1 MVVLDLERG
10 MTLYIDLVLGRLMKK
25 KDISN
30 LLLIFSFFLFFVI
43 ILSCGKQQGGEF
55 KSNTN
60 SPPVIISVN
69 ISPEAPR
76 KDSEL
81 NVFVRSQDP
90 NGDSITY
97 LYQWV
102 KNEDEMAGED
112 KSVLKD
118 GNLKKGDL
126 IRVRVIPSDGKEN
139 GKPFLSDPVKILN
152 SAPVVREVLIEP
164 KVAYVTDRL
173 KANVK
178 SSDIDGDSI
187 NYSYKWEMKGQVLN
201 EESGELL
208 ERGRFKKGDSI
219 AVTVTPNDVVSVGML
234 KKSEPVTIANSP
246 PIITSSPPNKIEG
259 NIYTYQVIANDPD
272 NDPVIFALKTA
283 PKGMAI
289 NKETG
294 LIRWEIQKGD
304 QGKQSIE
311 IEASDCEG
319 GKSFQKYTLSV
330 EVR

>member
-1 MVVLDLERG
+1 MR
-10 MTLYIDLVLGRLMKK
+10 LYIDLVLGRLMKK
-25 KDISN
+25 KDLSHLLFFFAF
-30 LLLIFSFFLFFVI
+30 LLLFVI
-43 ILSCGKQQGGEF
+43 ILSCGKQQKTEF

-60 SPPVIISVN
+60 SPPVILSVN

-76 KDSEL
+76 KNSEL
-81 NVFVRSQDP
+81 SVFIRSQDP

-97 LYQWV
+97 HYQWM
-102 KNEDEMAGED
+102 KNEDEMTGEG
-112 KSVLKD
+112 KSALKG
-118 GNLKKGDL
+118 GNLRKGDL
-126 IRVRVIPSDGKEN
+126 IRVRVIPSDGKDN

-152 SAPVVREVLIEP
+152 SAPVVQEVLIEP
-164 KVAYVTDRL
+164 KAAYVTDRL

-178 SSDIDGDSI
+178 CSDIDGDSI
-187 NYSYKWEMKGQVLN
+187 NYAYKWETKAGVLN
-201 EESGELL
+201 EERGEIL

-219 AVTVTPNDVVSVGML
+219 VVTVTPNDVESAGMS

-246 PIITSSPPNKIEG
+246 PIITSSPPNKTDG
-259 NIYTYQVIANDPD
+259 NIFSYQVTANDPD
-272 NDPVIFALKTA
+272 NDPVMFALKTA

-311 IEASDCEG
+311 IEASDSEG
-319 GKSFQKYTLSV
+319 AKSSQRYALSI

>member
-1 MVVLDLERG
+1 MVVFDLEKG
-10 MTLYIDLVLGRLMKK
+10 MTLYIDLVLVRLMKK
-25 KDISN
+25 KDISH
-30 LLLIFSFFLFFVI
+30 LLFIFSLFLLFI
-43 ILSCGKQQGGEF
+43 TILSCGKQQGAEF

-60 SPPVIISVN
+60 SPPLIISVN
-69 ISPEAPR
+69 ILPEAPR

-97 LYQWV
+97 RYQWV
-102 KNEDEMAGED
+102 KNDDEMTGED

-139 GKPFLSDPVKILN
+139 GKPFLSDPAKILN

-164 KVAYVTDRL
+164 KAAYVTDRL
-173 KANVK
+173 KAKVN

-187 NYSYKWEMKGQVLN
+187 NYTYKWENKGEVLN

-219 AVTVTPNDVVSVGML
+219 AVTVTPNDVESIGIR
-234 KKSEPVTIANSP
+234 KKSKPVTIANSP
-246 PIITSSPPNKIEG
+246 PIITSSPPNKTDG

-272 NDPVIFALKTA
+272 NDPVMFTLKTA
-283 PKGMAI
+283 PKGMGI
-289 NKETG
+289 DKETG
-294 LIRWEIQKGD
+294 FIRWEIQKGD
-304 QGKQSIE
+304 KGKQSIE
-311 IEASDCEG
+311 IEVSDSEG
-319 GKSFQKYTLSV
+319 GMSFQRYTLTI

>member
-1 MVVLDLERG
+1 MVVFDLERG
-10 MTLYIDLVLGRLMKK
+10 MTPYIDLVSGRLMKK
-25 KDISN
+25 KNISH
-30 LLLIFSFFLFFVI
+30 LLFIFAFFLLSVI
-43 ILSCGKQQGGEF
+43 ILSCGNQQGAEF

-60 SPPVIISVN
+60 VPPAIISVN

-81 NVFVRSQDP
+81 KVFVRSQDH

-97 LYQWV
+97 HYQWV
-102 KNEDEMAGED
+102 KNDDEMTGED

-152 SAPVVREVLIEP
+152 AAPVVREVLIEP

-173 KANVK
+173 KVNVK
-178 SSDIDGDSI
+178 SSDTDGDSI
-187 NYSYKWEMKGQVLN
+187 NYTYKWEMKGEVLN
-201 EESGELL
+201 EESGEWL

-219 AVTVTPNDVVSVGML
+219 AVTVTPNDAESAGMA
-234 KKSEPVTIANSP
+234 KKSEPVSIANSP
-246 PIITSSPPNKIEG
+246 PIITSSPSNKISG
-259 NIYTYQVIANDPD
+259 NIYTYQVTANDPD
-272 NDPVIFALKTA
+272 SDPVLFALKTA
-283 PKGMAI
+283 PKGMEI
-289 NKETG
+289 DKETG
-294 LIRWEIQKGD
+294 FIRWEIQKGN
-304 QGKQSIE
+304 QGKQLIE
-311 IEASDCEG
+311 IEASDSEG
-319 GKSFQKYTLSV
+319 AKSFQQFTLSV